1 MKQLLRIYLLTI
13 VFLAAGGMLF
23 VQDAAGQSKLREI
36 TKRMD
41 DHNKALSTLRARVT
55 MVKRNAQLGD
65 SETTV
70 GTAIYAK
77 RPGKDALVRIDWQRP
92 EESLAVVD
100 GQYFMYRPRL
110 NLVLTGS
117 VRDAGKAKPGDQ
129 PKGTSALAFMNM
141 SRAQLDANY
150 EVALLSD
157 NATLSNGVRTFHLQL
172 TPKTRTSYKTAE
184 LWVDVDGMPVQTKIN
199 EHNNDSTTVLLTD
212 LQKNVEL
219 RTSNFKIDWPKGTKV
234 QRS

>member
-1 MKQLLRIYLLTI
+1 M
-13 VFLAAGGMLF
+13 
-23 VQDAAGQSKLREI
+23 DA
-36 TKRMD
+36 
-41 DHNKALSTLRARVT
+41 HNKALSTMRAKVT
-55 MVKRNAQLGD
+55 MVKRNTQLGD

-92 EESLAVVD
+92 DESLAVVD
-100 GQYFMYRPRL
+100 GKYFMYRPRL
-110 NLVLTGS
+110 NIVLTGS
-117 VRDAGKAKPGDQ
+117 VKDVGKSKSSDQ

-141 SRAQLDANY
+141 SKAQLDANY
-150 EVALLSD
+150 EVALVTE
-157 NATLSNGVRTFHLQL
+157 NATLSNGVRTFHLRL
-172 TPKTRTSYKTAE
+172 TPKTRTSYKDAE
-184 LWVDVDGMPVQTKIN
+184 LWVDADGMPVQTRIN

-234 QRS
+234 QKS